1 MEPVSKGQDQS
12 IDLAELEGILVLL
25 PDGPI
30 DLPTDGGALLV
41 CC

>member
-1 MEPVSKGQDQS
+1 MEPVSNGQDQA
-12 IDLAELEGILVLL
+12 IDLSELEGILVLL

-30 DLPTDGGALLV
+30 ELPTEGGALFA

>member
-1 MEPVSKGQDQS
+1 MELVSNKQDQS
-12 IDLAELEGILVLL
+12 VDLSDLEGILVLL

>member
-1 MEPVSKGQDQS
+1 MEPVSNKQNQS
-12 IDLAELEGILVLL
+12 VDLSELECILALL

-30 DLPTDGGALLV
+30 DLPTDGGALWA